1 MQRGRTTAPGSYT
14 PRVAPGARLRSRLS
28 TGATL
33 LLRELSAFGV
43 VGAACFVL
51 DVTLFQVLYTSV
63 GLGAVTSKVLASA
76 VATTA
81 AFVGHRY
88 WSFSRRV
95 RSGLPREYVLF
106 FGVNGLTLMLSML
119 MIAAVRYPLGQ
130 ESALALQVTNVA
142 AIALGTALRFT
153 LYRRWVF
160 LAPAGATSPAVSP
173 RPALAPDAL
182 GKHARPVG

>member
-130 ESALALQVTNVA
+130 ESAFALQVTNVA

-160 LAPAGATSPAVSP
+160 LAPARPTSPAVSP

>member
-1 MQRGRTTAPGSYT
+1 
-14 PRVAPGARLRSRLS
+14 
-28 TGATL
+28 
-33 LLRELSAFGV
+33 
-43 VGAACFVL
+43 
-51 DVTLFQVLYTSV
+51 
-63 GLGAVTSKVLASA
+63 
-76 VATTA
+76 
-81 AFVGHRY
+81 
-88 WSFSRRV
+88 
-95 RSGLPREYVLF
+95 VLF

-130 ESALALQVTNVA
+130 ESAFALQVTNVA